1 MNNSTQELRRAFIR
15 YFELHG
21 HQAVPSSALI
31 PQADPTLL
39 FTNAG
44 MNQFKRVFLGEDTR
58 AYTRAVTVQKCL
70 RAGGKHNDLENV
82 GYTRRHHTFFE
93 MLGNFS
99 FGDYFKEDAIQF
111 GWEFLTQTVGLDK
124 DRMWVTVF
132 REDDE
137 ADRLWK
143 KMGVSPSRIVRCG
156 EKDNFWQMGDTGPC
170 GPCSE
175 LHFDQGPSV
184 PGDDCPNGEGD
195 RVIEIWN
202 LVFMQFNRDAAGTLH
217 PLPKPSIDTGMGLER
232 LAAVAQGVYSNYDS
246 DVFTPLLSAVAARAG
261 VRYGEKNQTDRSMCV
276 VADHLRAIT
285 FLMADGIL
293 PSNEGRGYVLRR
305 ILRRAARHGR
315 LLGIVEPF
323 LYELT
328 AAVVSQ
334 MAGVY
339 SEVRSAA
346 ATIAE
351 ATRGEEERFVA
362 TLDYSLPILNEILA
376 KKEVAAGSA
385 FILASTDAEATRSEE
400 ERFVAT
406 HDYSLPISKE
416 ILAKKEVSAGSAPT
430 LAGTDAFKLYDT
442 YGLPFDL
449 MEEAC
454 RERGIKLDTVGFE
467 QAIAEQ
473 RNRARKTGGFVEE
486 IARPAVAELAR
497 RFGTTKFVGYERL
510 ENESLVQAILIG
522 DRLVKEAAEGD
533 EVEIVLDVTPF
544 YAEGGGQ
551 VGDQGVLTGSDGQM
565 EITETTRPVPTV
577 ILHKGTVTKGR
588 IREGEQ
594 LRMIVNTTTRQ
605 DAQRNHTATH
615 LLHAALRD
623 MLGPHVKQYGSLV
636 GPNRLRFDF
645 AHFRPLSSRDVDEIE
660 TVVNNEVRKNE
671 RVATEV
677 MSIQDAVA
685 KGALAFFGD
694 KYGEQV
700 RVVTVESFSKELCG
714 GTHCRQTGD
723 IGLFRIMSETG
734 VAAGVRRIEA
744 QTGSGALTHMKK
756 LETDIRE
763 LSDLLKVGQS
773 ELVAKTRKVMM
784 QLKDKERELEEL
796 KLKMAS
802 GSAVET
808 TAKTIAGIQV
818 HVQRTD
824 GLDVNGMRAL
834 ADQLRDKL
842 KSGVVALGAA
852 NDGKVSL
859 LVVVTK
865 DLIARLKAGDLIK
878 EMAAEV
884 GGTGGGRP
892 EMAQA
897 GGKDPARLDVALEK
911 VFGLVERLLER

>member
-1 MNNSTQELRRAFIR
+1 MKNSTQELRHAFIR

-58 AYTRAVTVQKCL
+58 AYKRAVTVQKCL

-111 GWEFLTQTVGLDK
+111 GWEFLTQTVGLAK
-124 DRMWVTVF
+124 DRMWVTIF
-132 REDDE
+132 RDDDE
-137 ADRLWK
+137 ADELWK
-143 KMGVSPSRIVRCG
+143 KAGVPASRIVRCG

-184 PGDDCPNGEGD
+184 PGDDRPNGEGD

-232 LAAVAQGVYSNYDS
+232 LAAVAQGVYSNYDG

-261 VRYGEKNQTDRSMCV
+261 IRYGGQEITDRSMRV

-285 FLMADGIL
+285 FLMADGVL

-315 LLGIVEPF
+315 LLGIIEPF
-323 LYELT
+323 LHELT

-339 SEVRSAA
+339 SEVRGAA

-351 ATRGEEERFVA
+351 ATRGEEERFIA
-362 TLDYSLPILNEILA
+362 TLDQGLPILNEMIA
-376 KKEVAAGSA
+376 KA
-385 FILASTDAEATRSEE
+385 R
-400 ERFVAT
+400 
-406 HDYSLPISKE
+406 
-416 ILAKKEVSAGSAPT
+416 SAGSKV
-430 LAGTDAFKLYDT
+430 LAGPDVFKLYDT
-442 YGLPFDL
+442 YGFPIDL
-449 MEEAC
+449 MGEAC
-454 RERGIKLDTVGFE
+454 REQGMTLDEAGFD
-467 QAIAEQ
+467 QAIEEQ
-473 RNRARKTGGFVEE
+473 RNRARKTGGFEQE
-486 IARPAVAELAR
+486 TARPAVSELAGR
-497 RFGTTKFVGYERL
+497 VGATQFIGYDRL
-510 ENESLVQAILIG
+510 ESESLVQAILKG
-522 DRLVKEAAEGD
+522 DRLVKEAAEDD
-533 EVEIVLDVTPF
+533 EVELVLDVTPF

-551 VGDQGVLTGSDGQM
+551 VGDQGVLMGREGQVT
-565 EITETTRPVPTV
+565 ITETMRAAPTV

-594 LRMIVNTTTRQ
+594 LHMTVNATTRQ

-660 TVVNNEVRKNE
+660 TVVNDEVRKNE

-677 MSIQDAVA
+677 MSIQEAVA

-723 IGLFRIMSETG
+723 IGLFRIVSETG

-763 LSDLLKVGQS
+763 LSDVFKVGQS
-773 ELVAKTRKVMM
+773 ELVAKTRKVMA

-796 KLKMAS
+796 KLKMA
-802 GSAVET
+802 GNSAVEA
-808 TAKTIAGIQV
+808 TAKMIAGIQV

-842 KSGVVALGAA
+842 KSGVVALGAV

-897 GGKDPARLDVALEK
+897 GGKDPARLDGALEK
-911 VFGLVERLLER
+911 VFGLVERTLQRYTHGG

>member
-1 MNNSTQELRRAFIR
+1 MKNSTQELRQAFIR
-15 YFELHG
+15 YFEQHG

-44 MNQFKRVFLGEDTR
+44 MNQFKRVFLGEETR
-58 AYTRAVTVQKCL
+58 TYTRAVTVQKCL

-99 FGDYFKEDAIQF
+99 FGDYFKEEAILF
-111 GWEFLTQTVGLDK
+111 GWEFLTKTVGLDK
-124 DRMWVTVF
+124 DRIWVTVF
-132 REDDE
+132 RDDDG
-137 ADRLWK
+137 ADLLWK
-143 KMGVSPSRIVRCG
+143 KLGVLPSRIMRCG

-175 LHFDQGPSV
+175 LHFDQGPTV
-184 PGDDCPNGEGD
+184 PGDDRPNGEGD

-202 LVFMQFNRDAAGTLH
+202 LVFMQYNRDVAGTLH

-232 LAAVAQGVYSNYDS
+232 LAAVAQGKYSNYDS

-261 VRYGEKNQTDRSMCV
+261 VQYGEQEQTDRSMRV

-285 FLMADGIL
+285 FLMADGVL

-328 AAVVSQ
+328 TAVVDQ
-334 MAGVY
+334 MGPVY
-339 SEVRSAA
+339 SEIRGAA
-346 ATIAE
+346 ATITE
-351 ATRGEEERFVA
+351 ATRGEEERFIA
-362 TLDYSLPILNEILA
+362 TLDQGLPILNELI
-376 KKEVAAGSA
+376 
-385 FILASTDAEATRSEE
+385 ATAR
-400 ERFVAT
+400 
-406 HDYSLPISKE
+406 
-416 ILAKKEVSAGSAPT
+416 SAGSKILT
-430 LAGTDAFKLYDT
+430 GSDVFKLYDT
-442 YGLPFDL
+442 YGFPIDL
-449 MEEAC
+449 MGEAC
-454 RERGIKLDTVGFE
+454 REQGITLDEAGFD
-467 QAIAEQ
+467 QAIEEQ
-473 RNRARKTGGFVEE
+473 RTRARKTGGFEQE
-486 IARPAVAELAR
+486 TTRPAVAELAGR
-497 RFGTTKFVGYERL
+497 LGATKFVGYDRRESD
-510 ENESLVQAILIG
+510 SLVLAILKG
-522 DRLVKEAAEGD
+522 DRLVNEAAEGD
-533 EVEIVLDVTPF
+533 AVELVLDMTPF

-551 VGDQGVLTGSDGQM
+551 VGDRGMLMGLDGQV
-565 EITETTRPVPTV
+565 EIKETTRPLPTV
-577 ILHKGTVTKGR
+577 ILHTGIVTKGR
-588 IREGEQ
+588 IREGDV
-594 LRMIVNTTTRQ
+594 LHMTVDTTTRQ
-605 DAQRNHTATH
+605 AAQRNHTATH

-623 MLGPHVKQYGSLV
+623 LLGPHVKQYGSLV

-645 AHFRPLSSRDVDEIE
+645 AHFRPLTPRDIDDIE
-660 TVVNNEVRKNE
+660 MVVNNEVRKNE

-723 IGLFRIMSETG
+723 IGLFRIESETG

-744 QTGSGALTHMKK
+744 QTGSGALAHMKR

-763 LSDLLKVGQS
+763 LADLLKVGQS
-773 ELVAKTRKVMM
+773 ELIAKARKVITL
-784 QLKDKERELEEL
+784 LKDKERELEEL

-802 GSAVET
+802 GSVVES
-808 TAKTIAGIQV
+808 TAKTIAGVQV

-865 DLIARLKAGDLIK
+865 DLIVRLKAGDLIK
-878 EMAAEV
+878 AMAAEV

-897 GGKDPARLDVALEK
+897 GGKDPAKLDAALQN
-911 VFGLVERLLER
+911 VFGLVERMLGR

>member
-1 MNNSTQELRRAFIR
+1 MKNSTQELRQAFIR
-15 YFELHG
+15 YFEQHG
-21 HQAVPSSALI
+21 HQSVPSSALI

-44 MNQFKRVFLGEDTR
+44 MNQFKRVFLGEETR
-58 AYTRAVTVQKCL
+58 AYKRAVTVQKCL

-99 FGDYFKEDAIQF
+99 FGDYFKEEAILF
-111 GWEFLTQTVGLDK
+111 GWEFLTKTVGLDK

-132 REDDE
+132 RDDDDAE
-137 ADRLWK
+137 QLWK
-143 KMGVSPSRIVRCG
+143 KIGVSPSRIMRCG

-184 PGDDCPNGEGD
+184 PGDDRPNGEGD

-202 LVFMQFNRDAAGTLH
+202 LVFMQFNRDALGTLH

-261 VRYGEKNQTDRSMCV
+261 VQYGAKDLTDRSMRV

-285 FLMADGIL
+285 FLMADGVL

-323 LYELT
+323 LHELT
-328 AAVVSQ
+328 EAVVTQ
-334 MAGVY
+334 MGSVY
-339 SEVRSAA
+339 SEVRGAA

-351 ATRGEEERFVA
+351 ATRGEEERFIS
-362 TLDYSLPILNEILA
+362 TLEQGLPILNELIA
-376 KKEVAAGSA
+376 KA
-385 FILASTDAEATRSEE
+385 R
-400 ERFVAT
+400 
-406 HDYSLPISKE
+406 
-416 ILAKKEVSAGSAPT
+416 SAGSKVLTGP
-430 LAGTDAFKLYDT
+430 DVFKLYDT
-442 YGLPFDL
+442 YGFPMDL
-449 MEEAC
+449 MSEAC
-454 RERGIKLDTVGFE
+454 REQEMTLDEAGFDR
-467 QAIAEQ
+467 AIEEQ
-473 RNRARKTGGFVEE
+473 RNRARKTGGFEQE
-486 IARPAVAELAR
+486 TARPAVAELAGR
-497 RFGTTKFVGYERL
+497 LGATKFVGYDRL
-510 ENESLVQAILIG
+510 ESESLVQAILKG

-533 EVEIVLDVTPF
+533 EVELVLDVTPF

-551 VGDQGVLTGSDGQM
+551 VGDQGLLMGQDGQV
-565 EITETTRPVPTV
+565 EIKETTRPVPTV
-577 ILHKGTVTKGR
+577 ILHKGIVTKGR

-594 LRMIVNTTTRQ
+594 LRLTVNATTRQ

-623 MLGPHVKQYGSLV
+623 LLGPHVKQYGSLV

-645 AHFRPLSSRDVDEIE
+645 AHFRPLSTRDIDEIE
-660 TVVNNEVRKNE
+660 TVVNNEVRRNE
-671 RVATEV
+671 KVTTEV
-677 MSIQDAVA
+677 LSIQDAVA

-723 IGLFRIMSETG
+723 IGLFRIESETG

-744 QTGSGALTHMKK
+744 QTGRGAFAQMKK
-756 LETDIRE
+756 LEADIRE

-773 ELVAKTRKVMM
+773 ELVPKTRKVLT

-802 GSAVET
+802 GSAVE
-808 TAKTIAGIQV
+808 ASARTIAGVAV

-859 LVVVTK
+859 LVIVTK
-865 DLIARLKAGDLIK
+865 DLIAKLKAGDLIK
-878 EMAAEV
+878 EMAVEV

-897 GGKDPARLDVALEK
+897 GGKDPAGLDTALEK
-911 VFGLVERLLER
+911 VFGLVERTLGR

>member
-1 MNNSTQELRRAFIR
+1 MAQSARELRNAFIR
-15 YFELHG
+15 YFEQQG

-44 MNQFKRVFLGEDTR
+44 MNQFKRVFLGEESR
-58 AYTRAVTVQKCL
+58 PYTRAVTVQKCL

-99 FGDYFKEDAIQF
+99 FGDYFKDDAIRF
-111 GWEFLTQTVGLDK
+111 GWEFLTDTVGLKK
-124 DRMWVTVF
+124 DRMWVTIF

-137 ADRLWK
+137 AERLWK
-143 KMGVSPSRIVRCG
+143 KIGVAPSRIVRCG
-156 EKDNFWQMGDTGPC
+156 EKDNFWQMADTGPC

-175 LHFDQGPSV
+175 IHYDQGPSV
-184 PGDDCPNGEGD
+184 PGDDTPNGDGD

-202 LVFMQFNRDAAGTLH
+202 LVFMQFNRDASGTLH

-232 LAAVAQGVYSNYDS
+232 LSAVAQGVYSNYDS
-246 DVFTPLLSAVAARAG
+246 DLFTPLLAAIAKRAG
-261 VRYGEKNQTDRSMCV
+261 TQYGKKETADRSMRV
-276 VADHLRAIT
+276 IADHLRAVT
-285 FLMADGIL
+285 FLMTDGVL

-323 LYELT
+323 LHELS
-328 AAVVSQ
+328 AAVVDQ
-334 MAGVY
+334 MAGAY
-339 SEVRSAA
+339 AEVRAA
-346 ATIAE
+346 AGTITE
-351 ATRGEEERFVA
+351 ATRGEEERFIA
-362 TLDYSLPILNEILA
+362 TLDQGLPILNEMID
-376 KKEVAAGSA
+376 KTKAAGRTVLSG
-385 FILASTDAEATRSEE
+385 DD
-400 ERFVAT
+400 V
-406 HDYSLPISKE
+406 
-416 ILAKKEVSAGSAPT
+416 
-430 LAGTDAFKLYDT
+430 FKLYDT
-442 YGLPFDL
+442 YGFPMDL
-449 MEEAC
+449 IGEAC
-454 RERGIKLDTVGFE
+454 REQKMTIDEQGFDR
-467 QAIAEQ
+467 AIEEQ
-473 RNRARKTGGFVEE
+473 RTRARKTGGFEQE
-486 IARPAVAELAR
+486 TARPAVAELAKR
-497 RFGTTKFVGYERL
+497 VGATKFVGYDGL
-510 ENESLVQAILIG
+510 ESTSVLRAILKG
-522 DRLVKEAAEGD
+522 ERLVKEAAEGD
-533 EVEIVLDVTPF
+533 DVEVVLDVTPF

-551 VGDQGVLTGSDGQM
+551 VGDQGTLVGPEGLV
-565 EITETTRPVPTV
+565 EIKDTTRPAPTL
-577 ILHKGTVTKGR
+577 ILHKGVVSKGR

-594 LRMIVNTTTRQ
+594 LRMTVNASTRQ
-605 DAQRNHTATH
+605 DAARNHTATH
-615 LLHAALRD
+615 LVHAALRD
-623 MLGPHVKQYGSLV
+623 LLGPHVKQYGSLV

-645 AHFRPLSSRDVDEIE
+645 AHFRPLSSRDIDDIESTVNGEI
-660 TVVNNEVRKNE
+660 RKNE
-671 RVATEV
+671 SVRTDV

-700 RVVTVESFSKELCG
+700 RVVSVESFSKELCG
-714 GTHCRQTGD
+714 GTHCRHTGE
-723 IGLFRIMSETG
+723 IGLFRIVSEGG

-744 QTGSGALTHMKK
+744 QTGSGAYALMKK
-756 LETDIRE
+756 LEADVRE

-773 ELVAKTRKVMM
+773 ELVAKTRKVMT

-802 GSAVET
+802 GSAVAS
-808 TAKTIAGIQV
+808 TARTVAGVPV

-824 GLDVNGMRAL
+824 GLDANGMRAL

-852 NDGKVSL
+852 TGDGKVSL

-865 DLIARLKAGDLIK
+865 DLTGKLKAGDLIK
-878 EMAAEV
+878 TMAADV

-897 GGKDPARLDVALEK
+897 GGKDPAGLDTALEK
-911 VFGLVERLLER
+911 VFGLVEQSLQR

>member
-1 MNNSTQELRRAFIR
+1 MKNSTQELRQAFIR
-15 YFELHG
+15 YFEQHG

-44 MNQFKRVFLGEDTR
+44 MNQFKRVFLGEETR
-58 AYTRAVTVQKCL
+58 AYRRAVTVQKCL

-99 FGDYFKEDAIQF
+99 FGDYFKEDAIAF
-111 GWEFLTQTVGLDK
+111 GWEFLTQTVGLAK
-124 DRMWVTVF
+124 DRMWVTIF
-132 REDDE
+132 RDDDE
-137 ADRLWK
+137 ADQLWK
-143 KMGVSPSRIVRCG
+143 KVGVPPSRIVRCD

-184 PGDDCPNGEGD
+184 PGDDRPNGVGD

-202 LVFMQFNRDAAGTLH
+202 LVFMQFNRDTAGKLH

-246 DVFTPLLSAVAARAG
+246 DVFTPLLSAVATRAG
-261 VRYGEKNQTDRSMCV
+261 VRYGEKDQPDRSMRV

-285 FLMADGIL
+285 FLMADGVL

-323 LYELT
+323 LHELT
-328 AAVVSQ
+328 AAVVDQ

-346 ATIAE
+346 ATITE
-351 ATRGEEERFVA
+351 ATRGEEERFIA
-362 TLDYSLPILNEILA
+362 TLDQGLPILNDMIA
-376 KKEVAAGSA
+376 KARAAGGKV
-385 FILASTDAEATRSEE
+385 LTGPD
-400 ERFVAT
+400 V
-406 HDYSLPISKE
+406 
-416 ILAKKEVSAGSAPT
+416 
-430 LAGTDAFKLYDT
+430 FKLYDT
-442 YGLPFDL
+442 YGFPIDL
-449 MEEAC
+449 IGEAC
-454 RERGIKLDTVGFE
+454 REQGMTLDEAGFD
-467 QAIAEQ
+467 QAIEEQ
-473 RNRARKTGGFVEE
+473 RNRARKTGGFEQE
-486 IARPAVAELAR
+486 TARPAITELAGR
-497 RFGTTKFVGYERL
+497 VGATKFIGYDRL
-510 ENESLVQAILIG
+510 ESDSLVLAILKG
-522 DRLVKEAAEGD
+522 DRLAKEAVEGD
-533 EVEIVLDVTPF
+533 EVELVLDVTPF

-551 VGDQGVLTGSDGQM
+551 VGDRGVLMGHDGRV
-565 EITETTRPVPTV
+565 EIKETTRPAPSV

-588 IREGEQ
+588 IREGDQ
-594 LRMIVNTTTRQ
+594 LHMTVNATTRQ

-615 LLHAALRD
+615 LVHAALRD

-645 AHFRPLSSRDVDEIE
+645 AHFRPLSSRDIDDIETTVNDEI
-660 TVVNNEVRKNE
+660 RKNE
-671 RVATEV
+671 QVRTEV

-714 GTHCRQTGD
+714 GTHCRHTGD
-723 IGLFRIMSETG
+723 IGLFRIVSETG

-744 QTGSGALTHMKK
+744 QTGSGAFALMKK
-756 LETDIRE
+756 LEADIRE

-773 ELVAKTRKVMM
+773 ELVSKTRKIME
-784 QLKDKERELEEL
+784 QLKDKERALEGL
-796 KLKMAS
+796 QLKMAA
-802 GSAVET
+802 GSMAPSK
-808 TAKTIAGIQV
+808 AQTIADVQV
-818 HVQRTD
+818 YVQRTD

-865 DLIARLKAGDLIK
+865 DLITRLKAGDLIK

-897 GGKDPARLDVALEK
+897 GGKDPAKLDAALEK
-911 VFGLVERLLER
+911 VFGLVERMLQRYTNGG

>member
-58 AYTRAVTVQKCL
+58 VYKRAVTVQKCL

-184 PGDDCPNGEGD
+184 PGDDRPNGEGD

-232 LAAVAQGVYSNYDS
+232 LAAVAQGVYSNYAG

-261 VRYGEKNQTDRSMCV
+261 VPYGGQDITDRSMRV

-285 FLMADGIL
+285 FLMADGVL

-334 MAGVY
+334 MAEIY
-339 SEVRSAA
+339 SEVQGAA

-351 ATRGEEERFVA
+351 ATRGEEERFIA
-362 TLDYSLPILNEILA
+362 TLDQGLPILNEMMA
-376 KKEVAAGSA
+376 K
-385 FILASTDAEATRSEE
+385 AS
-400 ERFVAT
+400 
-406 HDYSLPISKE
+406 
-416 ILAKKEVSAGSAPT
+416 SAGSKV
-430 LAGTDAFKLYDT
+430 LSGSEVFKLYDT
-442 YGLPFDL
+442 YGFPMDL
-449 MEEAC
+449 MAEAC
-454 RERGIKLDTVGFE
+454 REQGMTLDEAGFD
-467 QAIAEQ
+467 QAIEEQ
-473 RNRARKTGGFVEE
+473 RNRARKTGGFEQE
-486 IARPAVAELAR
+486 TTRPAVSELAGR
-497 RFGTTKFVGYERL
+497 VGATKFIGYDRL
-510 ENESLVQAILIG
+510 ESESLVQAILTG

-551 VGDQGVLTGSDGQM
+551 VGDQGILTGRDGQVK
-565 EITETTRPVPTV
+565 ITETMRPAPTV

-594 LRMIVNTTTRQ
+594 LHMTVNATTRY

-645 AHFRPLSSRDVDEIE
+645 AHFRPLTSRDVDEIE
-660 TVVNNEVRKNE
+660 MVVNNEVRKNE

-723 IGLFRIMSETG
+723 IGLFRIVSETG

-756 LETDIRE
+756 LETDVRE

-773 ELVAKTRKVMM
+773 ELASKTRKILT

-802 GSAVET
+802 GSAVDAT
-808 TAKTIAGIQV
+808 VKMVAGIQV

-859 LVVVTK
+859 LVIVTK
-865 DLIARLKAGDLIK
+865 DLTDRLKAGDLIK

>member
-1 MNNSTQELRRAFIR
+1 MTNSAQALRQAFIW
-15 YFELHG
+15 YFEQHG
-21 HQAVPSSALI
+21 HHAVPSSPLI

-44 MNQFKRVFLGEDTR
+44 MNQFKRVFLGEEGR
-58 AYTRAVTVQKCL
+58 PYSRAVSVQKCL

-99 FGDYFKEDAIQF
+99 FGDYFKEDAIKF

-143 KMGVSPSRIVRCG
+143 KLGVSPSRIVRCD
-156 EKDNFWQMGDTGPC
+156 EKDNFWQMADTGPC

-175 LHFDQGPSV
+175 IHFDQGPTV
-184 PGDDCPNGEGD
+184 PGDDRPNGEGD

-202 LVFMQFNRDAAGTLH
+202 LVFMQFNRDASGTLN

-232 LAAVAQGVYSNYDS
+232 LAAVAQGVHSNYDS
-246 DVFTPLLSAVAARAG
+246 DLFTPILTAIAKRAG
-261 VRYGEKNQTDRSMCV
+261 TGYGENETADRSMRV
-276 VADHLRAIT
+276 VADHLRAMT

-315 LLGIVEPF
+315 LLGITEPF
-323 LYELT
+323 LHELSG
-328 AAVVSQ
+328 AVVDQ
-334 MAGVY
+334 MGAVY
-339 SEVRSAA
+339 SEVRAA
-346 ATIAE
+346 AGTITE
-351 ATRGEEERFVA
+351 ATRGEEERFIA
-362 TLDYSLPILNEILA
+362 TLDQGLPLLNDMIA
-376 KKEVAAGSA
+376 KTRAAGQ
-385 FILASTDAEATRSEE
+385 T
-400 ERFVAT
+400 V
-406 HDYSLPISKE
+406 
-416 ILAKKEVSAGSAPT
+416 
-430 LAGTDAFKLYDT
+430 LAGTDVFKLYDT
-442 YGLPFDL
+442 YGFPMDL
-449 MEEAC
+449 IQEAC
-454 RERGIKLDTVGFE
+454 REQQMSVDQQGFDH
-467 QAIAEQ
+467 AIEEQ
-473 RNRARKTGGFVEE
+473 RNRARKTGGFEQDT
-486 IARPAVAELAR
+486 ARPAVSELAAR
-497 RFGTTKFVGYERL
+497 LGMTKFVGYEQL
-510 ENESLVQAILIG
+510 EADSVLQAILKG
-522 DRLVKEAAEGD
+522 ERMVKEAVEGD
-533 EVEIVLDVTPF
+533 EVEVALDVTPF

-551 VGDQGVLTGSDGQM
+551 VGDQGVLVGPEGRL
-565 EITETTRPVPTV
+565 EIKETTRPAPML
-577 ILHKGTVTKGR
+577 ILHKGVVTKGR
-588 IREGEQ
+588 VREGEH
-594 LRMIVNTTTRQ
+594 LRLSVNRTTRQ
-605 DAQRNHTATH
+605 DAARNHTATH
-615 LLHAALRD
+615 LVHAALRD

-636 GPNRLRFDF
+636 APNRLRFDF
-645 AHFRPLSSRDVDEIE
+645 AHFRPLSSRDIDDIETTVNDEI
-660 TVVNNEVRKNE
+660 RKNE
-671 RVATEV
+671 QVRTEV

-714 GTHCRQTGD
+714 GTHCGHTGE
-723 IGLFRIMSETG
+723 IGLFRIVSETG
-734 VAAGVRRIEA
+734 VAAGVRRLEA
-744 QTGSGALTHMKK
+744 QTGSGAFAMMKK
-756 LETDIRE
+756 LEADVRE
-763 LSDLLKVGQS
+763 LSELLKVGQS
-773 ELVAKTRKVMM
+773 ELLNKTRKVMA

-796 KLKMAS
+796 KLKMAA
-802 GSAVET
+802 GSAVAS
-808 TAKTIAGIQV
+808 TAKTIAGVAV

-852 NDGKVSL
+852 TEDGKVVL

-865 DLIARLKAGDLIK
+865 DLIAKLKAGDLIK
-878 EMAAEV
+878 VMAAEV

-897 GGKDPARLDVALEK
+897 GGKDPARLDAALEK
-911 VFGLVERLLER
+911 VFGLVETALQR

>member
-1 MNNSTQELRRAFIR
+1 MKNSTQELRQAFIR
-15 YFELHG
+15 YFEQHG
-21 HQAVPSSALI
+21 HQSVPSSALI

-44 MNQFKRVFLGEDTR
+44 MNQFKRVFLGEETR
-58 AYTRAVTVQKCL
+58 AYKRAVTAQKCL

-99 FGDYFKEDAIQF
+99 FGDYFKEEAILF
-111 GWEFLTQTVGLDK
+111 GWEFLTKTVGLDK

-132 REDDE
+132 RDDDDAE
-137 ADRLWK
+137 QLWK
-143 KMGVSPSRIVRCG
+143 KIGVSPARIMRCG
-156 EKDNFWQMGDTGPC
+156 ETDNFWQMGDTGPC

-184 PGDDCPNGEGD
+184 PGDDRPNGEGD

-202 LVFMQFNRDAAGTLH
+202 LVFMQFNRDASGTLH
-217 PLPKPSIDTGMGLER
+217 PLPRPSIDTGMGLER

-246 DVFTPLLSAVAARAG
+246 DVFTSLLSAVAARAG
-261 VRYGEKNQTDRSMCV
+261 IQYGGKDLTDRSMRV

-285 FLMADGIL
+285 FLMADGVL

-315 LLGIVEPF
+315 LLGVVEPF
-323 LYELT
+323 LHELT
-328 AAVVSQ
+328 ETVVGQ
-334 MAGVY
+334 MGSIY
-339 SEVRSAA
+339 SEVRGAA

-351 ATRGEEERFVA
+351 ATRGEEERFIS
-362 TLDYSLPILNEILA
+362 TLEQGLPILNELIA
-376 KKEVAAGSA
+376 KA
-385 FILASTDAEATRSEE
+385 R
-400 ERFVAT
+400 
-406 HDYSLPISKE
+406 
-416 ILAKKEVSAGSAPT
+416 SAGSKVLTGP
-430 LAGTDAFKLYDT
+430 DVFKLYDT
-442 YGLPFDL
+442 YGFPMDL
-449 MEEAC
+449 MSEAC
-454 RERGIKLDTVGFE
+454 REQAMTLDEAGFDR
-467 QAIAEQ
+467 AIEEQ
-473 RNRARKTGGFVEE
+473 RNRARKTGGFEQE
-486 IARPAVAELAR
+486 TARPAVAELAGR
-497 RFGTTKFVGYERL
+497 LGATKFIGYDRL
-510 ENESLVQAILIG
+510 ESESLVQAILKG
-522 DRLVKEAAEGD
+522 DRRVKEAAEGD
-533 EVEIVLDVTPF
+533 EVELVLDVTPF

-551 VGDQGVLTGSDGQM
+551 VGDQGLLMGPDGQV
-565 EITETTRPVPTV
+565 EIKETTRPVPTI
-577 ILHKGTVTKGR
+577 ILHKGIVTKGR
-588 IREGEQ
+588 IRESEQ
-594 LRMIVNTTTRQ
+594 LRLTVNATTRQ

-623 MLGPHVKQYGSLV
+623 LLGPHVKQYGSLV

-645 AHFRPLSSRDVDEIE
+645 AHFRPLSTRDIDEIE
-660 TVVNNEVRKNE
+660 TVVNNEVRRNE
-671 RVATEV
+671 KVTTEV
-677 MSIQDAVA
+677 LSIQDAVA

-723 IGLFRIMSETG
+723 IGLFRIESETG
-734 VAAGVRRIEA
+734 VASGVRRIEA
-744 QTGSGALTHMKK
+744 QTGRGAFAQMKK
-756 LETDIRE
+756 LEADIRA

-773 ELVAKTRKVMM
+773 ELVPKTRKALT

-802 GSAVET
+802 GSAVE
-808 TAKTIAGIQV
+808 ASARTIAGVAV

-859 LVVVTK
+859 LVIVTK
-865 DLIARLKAGDLIK
+865 DLIAKLKAGDLIK
-878 EMAAEV
+878 EMAVEV

-897 GGKDPARLDVALEK
+897 GGKDPAGLDTALEK
-911 VFGLVERLLER
+911 VFGLVERTLGR

>member
-1 MNNSTQELRRAFIR
+1 MKNSTQELRQAFIR
-15 YFELHG
+15 YFEQHG
-21 HQAVPSSALI
+21 HQSVPSSALI

-44 MNQFKRVFLGEDTR
+44 MNQFKRVFLGEETR
-58 AYTRAVTVQKCL
+58 AYKRAVTAQKCL
-70 RAGGKHNDLENV
+70 RAGGKHNDLEKV

-99 FGDYFKEDAIQF
+99 FGDYFKEEAILF
-111 GWEFLTQTVGLDK
+111 GWEFLTKTVGLDK

-132 REDDE
+132 RDDDDAE
-137 ADRLWK
+137 QLWK
-143 KMGVSPSRIVRCG
+143 KIGVSPARIMRCG
-156 EKDNFWQMGDTGPC
+156 ETDNFWQMGDTGPC

-184 PGDDCPNGEGD
+184 PGDDRPNGEGD

-202 LVFMQFNRDAAGTLH
+202 LVFMQVNRDASGPLH
-217 PLPKPSIDTGMGLER
+217 PLPRPSIDTGMGLER

-246 DVFTPLLSAVAARAG
+246 DVFTPLLSAVASRAG
-261 VRYGEKNQTDRSMCV
+261 IQYGGKDLTDRSMRV

-285 FLMADGIL
+285 FLMADGVL

-315 LLGIVEPF
+315 LLGVVEPF
-323 LYELT
+323 LHELT
-328 AAVVSQ
+328 ETVVGQ
-334 MAGVY
+334 MGSIY
-339 SEVRSAA
+339 SEVRGAA

-351 ATRGEEERFVA
+351 ATRGEEERFIS
-362 TLDYSLPILNEILA
+362 TLEQGLPILNELIA
-376 KKEVAAGSA
+376 KA
-385 FILASTDAEATRSEE
+385 R
-400 ERFVAT
+400 
-406 HDYSLPISKE
+406 
-416 ILAKKEVSAGSAPT
+416 SAGSKVLTGP
-430 LAGTDAFKLYDT
+430 DVFKLYDT
-442 YGLPFDL
+442 YGFPMDL
-449 MEEAC
+449 MSEAC
-454 RERGIKLDTVGFE
+454 REQEMTLDEAGFDR
-467 QAIAEQ
+467 AIEEQ
-473 RNRARKTGGFVEE
+473 RNRARKTGGFEQE
-486 IARPAVAELAR
+486 TARPAVAELAGR
-497 RFGTTKFVGYERL
+497 LGATKFIGYDRL
-510 ENESLVQAILIG
+510 ESESLVQAILKG
-522 DRLVKEAAEGD
+522 DRRVKEAAEGD
-533 EVEIVLDVTPF
+533 EVELVLDVTPF

-551 VGDQGVLTGSDGQM
+551 VGDQGLLMGPDGQV
-565 EITETTRPVPTV
+565 EIKETTRPVPTI
-577 ILHKGTVTKGR
+577 ILHKGIVTKGR
-588 IREGEQ
+588 IRESEQ
-594 LRMIVNTTTRQ
+594 LRLTVNAPTRQ

-623 MLGPHVKQYGSLV
+623 LLGPHVKQYGSLV

-645 AHFRPLSSRDVDEIE
+645 AHFRPLSTRDIDEIE
-660 TVVNNEVRKNE
+660 TVVNNEVRRNE
-671 RVATEV
+671 KVTTEV
-677 MSIQDAVA
+677 LSIQDAVA

-723 IGLFRIMSETG
+723 IGLFRIESETG
-734 VAAGVRRIEA
+734 VASGIRRIEA
-744 QTGSGALTHMKK
+744 QTGRGAFAQMKK
-756 LETDIRE
+756 LEADIRE

-773 ELVAKTRKVMM
+773 ELVPKTRKALT

-802 GSAVET
+802 GSAVE
-808 TAKTIAGIQV
+808 ASARTIAGVAV

-859 LVVVTK
+859 LVIVTK
-865 DLIARLKAGDLIK
+865 DLIAKLKAGDLIK
-878 EMAAEV
+878 EMAVEV

-897 GGKDPARLDVALEK
+897 GGKDPAGLDTALEK
-911 VFGLVERLLER
+911 VFGLVERTLGR

>member
-1 MNNSTQELRRAFIR
+1 
-15 YFELHG
+15 
-21 HQAVPSSALI
+21 V
-31 PQADPTLL
+31 
-39 FTNAG
+39 
-44 MNQFKRVFLGEDTR
+44 
-58 AYTRAVTVQKCL
+58 
-70 RAGGKHNDLENV
+70 
-82 GYTRRHHTFFE
+82 
-93 MLGNFS
+93 
-99 FGDYFKEDAIQF
+99 
-111 GWEFLTQTVGLDK
+111 
-124 DRMWVTVF
+124 
-132 REDDE
+132 
-137 ADRLWK
+137 
-143 KMGVSPSRIVRCG
+143 
-156 EKDNFWQMGDTGPC
+156 
-170 GPCSE
+170 
-175 LHFDQGPSV
+175 
-184 PGDDCPNGEGD
+184 
-195 RVIEIWN
+195 
-202 LVFMQFNRDAAGTLH
+202 
-217 PLPKPSIDTGMGLER
+217 
-232 LAAVAQGVYSNYDS
+232 
-246 DVFTPLLSAVAARAG
+246 
-261 VRYGEKNQTDRSMCV
+261 
-276 VADHLRAIT
+276 
-285 FLMADGIL
+285 L

-328 AAVVSQ
+328 SAVVNQ
-334 MAGVY
+334 MAGAY
-339 SEVRSAA
+339 SELRDAA

-351 ATRGEEERFVA
+351 ATRGEEERFIA
-362 TLDYSLPILNEILA
+362 TLDQGLPILNEM
-376 KKEVAAGSA
+376 
-385 FILASTDAEATRSEE
+385 
-400 ERFVAT
+400 
-406 HDYSLPISKE
+406 ISK
-416 ILAKKEVSAGSAPT
+416 AKNTSITPGAGA
-430 LAGTDAFKLYDT
+430 LELKGADVFMLYDT
-442 YGLPFDL
+442 YGFPMDL
-449 MEEAC
+449 IGEAC
-454 RERGIKLDTVGFE
+454 REQGMTLDEAGFN
-467 QAIAEQ
+467 QAIEEQ
-473 RNRARKTGGFVEE
+473 RNRARKTGGFEQE
-486 IARPAVAELAR
+486 TARPAVAELAGR
-497 RFGTTKFVGYERL
+497 VGTTKFIGYDRL
-510 ENESLVQAILIG
+510 ESDSLVQAILKG

-551 VGDQGVLTGSDGQM
+551 VGDRGVLMGQDGQV
-565 EITETTRPVPTV
+565 EIKETTRPVPTL

-594 LRMIVNTTTRQ
+594 LRMTVNATTRL

-623 MLGPHVKQYGSLV
+623 LLGPHVKQYGSLV

-645 AHFRPLSSRDVDEIE
+645 AHFRPLSSRDADEIE

-714 GTHCRQTGD
+714 GTHCQHTGE
-723 IGLFRIMSETG
+723 IGLFRIVSETG

-744 QTGSGALTHMKK
+744 QTGSGAFALMKK
-756 LETDIRE
+756 LEADIRE

-773 ELVAKTRKVMM
+773 ELVSKTRKVME
-784 QLKDKERELEEL
+784 QLKDKERALEGL
-796 KLKMAS
+796 QLKMAA
-802 GSAVET
+802 GSMVPSK
-808 TAKTIAGIQV
+808 AKTIAGVQV

-852 NDGKVSL
+852 TDDGKVSL

-865 DLIARLKAGDLIK
+865 DLIGKLNAGVLIK

-897 GGKDPARLDVALEK
+897 GGKDPAKLDIALEK
-911 VFGLVERLLER
+911 VFGLVERMLERYTNAG

>member
-1 MNNSTQELRRAFIR
+1 MKNSTQELRQAFIR
-15 YFELHG
+15 YFEQHG

-44 MNQFKRVFLGEDTR
+44 MNQFKRVFLGEETR
-58 AYTRAVTVQKCL
+58 GYKRAVTVQKCL

-111 GWEFLTQTVGLDK
+111 GWEFLTQTVGLAK
-124 DRMWVTVF
+124 DRMWVTIF
-132 REDDE
+132 RDDDE
-137 ADRLWK
+137 ADQLWQK
-143 KMGVSPSRIVRCG
+143 VGVPASRIMRCG

-184 PGDDCPNGEGD
+184 PGDDRPNGEGD

-246 DVFTPLLSAVAARAG
+246 DVFTPLLTAVAARAG
-261 VRYGEKNQTDRSMCV
+261 VRYGEQDQTDRSMRV

-285 FLMADGIL
+285 FLMADGVL

-323 LYELT
+323 LYGLT
-328 AAVVSQ
+328 EAVVSQ

-351 ATRGEEERFVA
+351 ATRGEEERFIA
-362 TLDYSLPILNEILA
+362 TLDQGLPILNEMIA
-376 KKEVAAGSA
+376 KARSTGNKVLTGS
-385 FILASTDAEATRSEE
+385 D
-400 ERFVAT
+400 V
-406 HDYSLPISKE
+406 
-416 ILAKKEVSAGSAPT
+416 
-430 LAGTDAFKLYDT
+430 FKLYDT
-442 YGLPFDL
+442 YGFPMDL
-449 MEEAC
+449 MGEAC
-454 RERGIKLDTVGFE
+454 REQGMTLDEAGFN
-467 QAIAEQ
+467 QAIEEQ
-473 RNRARKTGGFVEE
+473 RNRARKTGGFVQE
-486 IARPAVAELAR
+486 IARPAVAELAGR
-497 RFGTTKFVGYERL
+497 VGTTKFIGYERL
-510 ENESLVQAILIG
+510 ESESLVQAILKG
-522 DRLVKEAAEGD
+522 DRLVREAAEGD

-551 VGDQGVLTGSDGQM
+551 VGDRGLLLGHDGQV
-565 EITETTRPVPTV
+565 EITETTRPAPTM

-588 IREGEQ
+588 IREGEA
-594 LRMIVNTTTRQ
+594 LHMTVNATARQ

-623 MLGPHVKQYGSLV
+623 LLGPHVKQYGSLV

-671 RVATEV
+671 LVATEV

-723 IGLFRIMSETG
+723 IGLFRLVSETG

-744 QTGSGALTHMKK
+744 QTGSGALAKMKQ

-773 ELVAKTRKVMM
+773 ELVAKARKVMT
-784 QLKDKERELEEL
+784 QLKDKERELEEV
-796 KLKMAS
+796 KLKMAG
-802 GSAVET
+802 GSAAEAM
-808 TAKTIAGIQV
+808 AKTIAGIQV

-865 DLIARLKAGDLIK
+865 DLIARLKAGDIIK

-897 GGKDPARLDVALEK
+897 GGKDPARLDIALEK
-911 VFGLVERLLER
+911 VFGLVERMLER

>member
-1 MNNSTQELRRAFIR
+1 MKNSTQELRQAFIR
-15 YFELHG
+15 YFEQHG

-44 MNQFKRVFLGEDTR
+44 MNQFKRVFLGEETR
-58 AYTRAVTVQKCL
+58 VYKRAVTVQKCL

-111 GWEFLTQTVGLDK
+111 GWEFLTQTVGLAK
-124 DRMWVTVF
+124 DRMWVTIF
-132 REDDE
+132 RDDDE
-137 ADRLWK
+137 ADELWQK
-143 KMGVSPSRIVRCG
+143 VGVPASRIMRCG

-184 PGDDCPNGEGD
+184 PGDDRPNGEGD

-217 PLPKPSIDTGMGLER
+217 PLPRPSIDTGMGLER

-261 VRYGEKNQTDRSMCV
+261 VRYGEQDQTDRSMRV

-285 FLMADGIL
+285 FLMADGVL

-323 LYELT
+323 LYGLT
-328 AAVVSQ
+328 EAVVSQ

-351 ATRGEEERFVA
+351 ATRGEEERFIA
-362 TLDYSLPILNEILA
+362 TLDQGLPILNEMIA
-376 KKEVAAGSA
+376 KARSTGNKVLTGS
-385 FILASTDAEATRSEE
+385 D
-400 ERFVAT
+400 V
-406 HDYSLPISKE
+406 
-416 ILAKKEVSAGSAPT
+416 
-430 LAGTDAFKLYDT
+430 FKLYDT
-442 YGLPFDL
+442 YGFPMDL
-449 MEEAC
+449 MGEAC
-454 RERGIKLDTVGFE
+454 REQGMTLDEAGFD
-467 QAIAEQ
+467 QAIEEQ
-473 RNRARKTGGFVEE
+473 RNRARKTGGFVQE
-486 IARPAVAELAR
+486 IARPSVAELAGR
-497 RFGTTKFVGYERL
+497 VGTTKFIGYDRL
-510 ENESLVQAILIG
+510 ESDSLLQAILKG

-533 EVEIVLDVTPF
+533 EVELVLDVTPF

-551 VGDQGVLTGSDGQM
+551 VGDRGLLLGHDGQV
-565 EITETTRPVPTV
+565 EITETTRPAPTV

-588 IREGEQ
+588 IREGEA
-594 LRMIVNTTTRQ
+594 LHMTVNATTRQ

-623 MLGPHVKQYGSLV
+623 LLGPHVKQYGSLV

-723 IGLFRIMSETG
+723 IGLFRLVSETG

-744 QTGSGALTHMKK
+744 QTGSGALAKMKQ

-773 ELVAKTRKVMM
+773 ELVAKARKVMT
-784 QLKDKERELEEL
+784 QLRDKERELEEV
-796 KLKMAS
+796 KLKMAG
-802 GSAVET
+802 GSAAEAM
-808 TAKTIAGIQV
+808 AKTIAGIQV

-865 DLIARLKAGDLIK
+865 DLIARLKAGDIIK

-897 GGKDPARLDVALEK
+897 GGKDPARLDIALEK
-911 VFGLVERLLER
+911 VFGLVERMLER

>member
-1 MNNSTQELRRAFIR
+1 MKNSTHELRQAFIR
-15 YFELHG
+15 YFEQHG

-44 MNQFKRVFLGEDTR
+44 MNQFKRVFLGEETR
-58 AYTRAVTVQKCL
+58 AYKRAVTVQKCL

-99 FGDYFKEDAIQF
+99 FGDYFKEEAILF
-111 GWEFLTQTVGLDK
+111 GWEFLTKTVGLEK

-132 REDDE
+132 RDDDE
-137 ADRLWK
+137 ADLLWK
-143 KMGVSPSRIVRCG
+143 KIGVSPSRIVRCG

-184 PGDDCPNGEGD
+184 PGDDRPNGEGD

-202 LVFMQFNRDAAGTLH
+202 LVFMQYNRDAAGTLH

-232 LAAVAQGVYSNYDS
+232 LAAVAQGKYSNYDS
-246 DVFTPLLSAVAARAG
+246 DVFTPLLDAVASRAG
-261 VRYGEKNQTDRSMCV
+261 VQYGAQDTTDRSMRV
-276 VADHLRAIT
+276 VADHLRAMT
-285 FLMADGIL
+285 FLMADGVL

-323 LYELT
+323 LHELT

-334 MAGVY
+334 MGPVY
-339 SEVRSAA
+339 SEIRGAA

-351 ATRGEEERFVA
+351 ATRGEEERFIA
-362 TLDYSLPILNEILA
+362 TLDQGLPILNELIA
-376 KKEVAAGSA
+376 KA
-385 FILASTDAEATRSEE
+385 R
-400 ERFVAT
+400 
-406 HDYSLPISKE
+406 
-416 ILAKKEVSAGSAPT
+416 SAGSKILT
-430 LAGTDAFKLYDT
+430 GSDVFKLYDT
-442 YGLPFDL
+442 YGFPMDL
-449 MEEAC
+449 MGEAC
-454 RERGIKLDTVGFE
+454 REQEMTLDEAGFD
-467 QAIAEQ
+467 QAIEEQ
-473 RNRARKTGGFVEE
+473 RTRARKTGGFEQE
-486 IARPAVAELAR
+486 TTRPAVAELAGR
-497 RFGTTKFVGYERL
+497 LGGTKFIGYDRL
-510 ENESLVQAILIG
+510 ESDSVVLAILKG

-533 EVEIVLDVTPF
+533 AVELVLDMTPF

-551 VGDQGVLTGSDGQM
+551 VGDRGMLTGSDGQV
-565 EITETTRPVPTV
+565 EIQETTRPVPTV
-577 ILHKGTVTKGR
+577 ILHTGIVTKGR
-588 IREGEQ
+588 IREGES
-594 LRMIVNTTTRQ
+594 LHMTVDATTRQ
-605 DAQRNHTATH
+605 AAQRNHTATH

-623 MLGPHVKQYGSLV
+623 LLGPHVKQYGSLV

-645 AHFRPLSSRDVDEIE
+645 AHFRPLTSRDIDEIE
-660 TVVNNEVRKNE
+660 LVVNNEVRKNE

-723 IGLFRIMSETG
+723 IGLFRIESETG

-744 QTGSGALTHMKK
+744 QTGSGALAHMKR

-763 LSDLLKVGQS
+763 LADLLKVGQS
-773 ELVAKTRKVMM
+773 ELVAKTRKVIT

-802 GSAVET
+802 GSAVESA
-808 TAKTIAGIQV
+808 AKTIAGIHV

-878 EMAAEV
+878 AMAAEV

-892 EMAQA
+892 EIAQA
-897 GGKDPARLDVALEK
+897 GGKDPAKLDAALEN
-911 VFGLVERLLER
+911 VFGLVERMLER

>member
-1 MNNSTQELRRAFIR
+1 MKNSTQELRQAFIR
-15 YFELHG
+15 YFEQHG

-44 MNQFKRVFLGEDTR
+44 MNQFKRVFLGEETR
-58 AYTRAVTVQKCL
+58 AYKRAVTVQKCL

-99 FGDYFKEDAIQF
+99 FGDYFKKDAIQF
-111 GWEFLTQTVGLDK
+111 GWEFLTQTVGLAK
-124 DRMWVTVF
+124 DRMWVTIF
-132 REDDE
+132 RDDDE
-137 ADRLWK
+137 ADELWQK
-143 KMGVSPSRIVRCG
+143 VGVPASRIVRCG

-184 PGDDCPNGEGD
+184 PGDDRPNGEGD

-246 DVFTPLLSAVAARAG
+246 DVFTPLLTAVAARAG
-261 VRYGEKNQTDRSMCV
+261 VRYGEQEQTDRSMRV

-285 FLMADGIL
+285 FLMADGVL

-323 LYELT
+323 LYGLT
-328 AAVVSQ
+328 EAVVSQ

-339 SEVRSAA
+339 SEVRGAA

-351 ATRGEEERFVA
+351 ATRGEEERFIA
-362 TLDYSLPILNEILA
+362 TLDQGLPILNEMIA
-376 KKEVAAGSA
+376 KARSTGNKVLTGS
-385 FILASTDAEATRSEE
+385 D
-400 ERFVAT
+400 V
-406 HDYSLPISKE
+406 
-416 ILAKKEVSAGSAPT
+416 
-430 LAGTDAFKLYDT
+430 FKLYDT
-442 YGLPFDL
+442 YGFPMDL
-449 MEEAC
+449 MGEAC
-454 RERGIKLDTVGFE
+454 REQGMTLDEAGFD
-467 QAIAEQ
+467 QAIEEQ
-473 RNRARKTGGFVEE
+473 RNRARKTGGFVQE
-486 IARPAVAELAR
+486 IARPAVAELAGR
-497 RFGTTKFVGYERL
+497 VGTTKFIGYDRL
-510 ENESLVQAILIG
+510 ESESLVQAILKG

-551 VGDQGVLTGSDGQM
+551 VGDRGLLLGHEGQV
-565 EITETTRPVPTV
+565 EITETTRPAPTV

-588 IREGEQ
+588 IREGEA
-594 LRMIVNTTTRQ
+594 LHMTVNATTRQ

-623 MLGPHVKQYGSLV
+623 LLGPHVKQYGSLV

-660 TVVNNEVRKNE
+660 TVVNHEVRKNE

-723 IGLFRIMSETG
+723 IGLFRLVSETG

-744 QTGSGALTHMKK
+744 QTGSGALAQMKQ

-763 LSDLLKVGQS
+763 LSNLLKVGQS
-773 ELVAKTRKVMM
+773 ELVAKTRKVMT
-784 QLKDKERELEEL
+784 QLKDKERELEEV
-796 KLKMAS
+796 KLKMAG
-802 GSAVET
+802 GSAAEAM
-808 TAKTIAGIQV
+808 AKTIAGVQV

-865 DLIARLKAGDLIK
+865 DLIARLKAGDIIK

-897 GGKDPARLDVALEK
+897 GGKDPARLDSALEK
-911 VFGLVERLLER
+911 VFGLVERMLER